1 MTTIWN
7 WDAKYRLW
15 VLVRSSTDRVG
26 DNPSCWPES
35 PQIEWC
41 VITDGREIYL

>member
-1 MTTIWN
+1 MTTIWK
-7 WDAKYRLW
+7 WDWGRICW
-15 VLVRSSTDRVG
+15 ILVRGNSEQVDAFPTRQ
-26 DNPSCWPES
+26 PES